1 MTYVVESIPIA
12 KIDVGERRREKTG
25 SLAALKSSLERVG
38 QIHPITVRS
47 SGDRF
52 ELVAGER
59 RLESARALGWM
70 RIRARIGKF
79 TDEELREL
87 ELDENAVRLDL
98 TDYEAS
104 KAKLRQIEAAER
116 EAADEKPAQAA
127 HVSPGGRGRKGG
139 DSEASRRT
147 GLSRDE
153 VRRTKKHIAAAEDVP
168 AFRNPD
174 WNRSQVLVA
183 KENLDKLPKRTQELA
198 AEMISEPGVPSKV
211 AVQIIETLV
220 EKKPEERREIELLY
234 RSESEEDRTLAKTR
248 AAKRPPPPP
257 NRLQW
262 LRDALKLTE
271 KAINDSH
278 KVAQGDL
285 RSAISS
291 LKSALKASQD
301 DYQRLRRKEGH

>member
-116 EAADEKPAQAA
+116 EAEEVSAQVAPKPQ
-127 HVSPGGRGRKGG
+127 GGRPKGG
-139 DSEASRRT
+139 DREAARRT

-153 VRRTKKHIAAAEDVP
+153 VRRTKKHVAAAEDVP